1 MKKIVYFIKTKISHF
16 KTLLS
21 AWWYNLSSY
30 TNNAILGHFLWQIAA
45 LLAALLILL
54 GICGCSTIKYV
65 PIESETI
72 EKVVIRDSV
81 IVRDSIVV
89 IPIERMVDVVPKYDT
104 LSLETSLA
112 KSKSWVDT
120 TTHTLKGE
128 ILNKE
133 QKQNRDRTEI
143 KYIHRTDSVFIEKP
157 VPYPDPVPYV
167 PKVYKW
173 SMGFSIIV
181 LLVVFGAIIWKL
193 KRWFI

>member
-1 MKKIVYFIKTKISHF
+1 MEKLKSILRQFLAYLK
-16 KTLLS
+16 
-21 AWWYNLSSY
+21 AWWYNVSSQPIEAKY
-30 TNNAILGHFLWQIAA
+30 GA
-45 LLAALLILL
+45 LLFHIGAIIAALLILL
-54 GICGCSTIKYV
+54 GLSGCSTVKYV

-104 LSLETSLA
+104 LSLETSIA

-157 VPYPDPVPYV
+157 VPYPEPVPYV
-167 PKVYKW
+167 PKAYKW

-181 LLVVFGAIIWKL
+181 LLAVFGAIIWKL

>member
-1 MKKIVYFIKTKISHF
+1 MKKLKMILRRFLS
-16 KTLLS
+16 TLTV
-21 AWWYNLSSY
+21 WWYNLSPW
-30 TNNAILGHFLWQIAA
+30 TNKPILGAFLSQIAVF
-45 LLAALLILL
+45 LAALFLML
-54 GICGCSTIKYV
+54 GIGGCSTVKYM

-89 IPIERMVDVVPKYDT
+89 IPIERVVDVVPKYDT
-104 LSLETSLA
+104 LSLETSIA

-128 ILNKE
+128 IQNKE

-143 KYIHRTDSVFIEKP
+143 KYIHRTDSVVIEKP
-157 VPYPDPVPYV
+157 VPYPEPVPYV

-181 LLVVFGAIIWKL
+181 LLAVFGAIIWKL